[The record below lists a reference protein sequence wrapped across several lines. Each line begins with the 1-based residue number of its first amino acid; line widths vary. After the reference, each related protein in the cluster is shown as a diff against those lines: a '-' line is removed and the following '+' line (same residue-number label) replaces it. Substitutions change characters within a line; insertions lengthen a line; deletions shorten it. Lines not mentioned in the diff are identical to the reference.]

1 MKFQDPCWQF
11 GCRPAVLTLAILA
24 SVALFVPQAVADL
37 VNGTKTVTLFTADGE
52 KQVIGQ
58 VELKPGADGTEA
70 AFSLGAPE
78 FENKFLSMRPFQ
90 CLTDPKEWWCH
101 LEYPWGLRKHISK
114 DDLTDLEYQL
124 LFLFKPPSSF
134 GVDAWNG
141 LYFKL
146 AVEDDGVIRGD
157 VHEVDL
163 NELAVEPKEEF
174 ARPITPSLLTKVK
187 PTSHRFA
194 RIEIK

>member
-1 MKFQDPCWQF
+1 MVFQNNWSYF
-11 GCRPAVLTLAILA
+11 WRGLVILA
-24 SVALFVPQAVADL
+24 FSTILALTVIAPQALANL
-37 VNGTKTVTLFTADGE
+37 ENGTKTVTLFTADGDA
-52 KQVIGQ
+52 QVIGQ
-58 VELKPGADGTEA
+58 VEFKPGPDGTMASFEI
-70 AFSLGAPE
+70 GAPE

-101 LEYPWGLRKHISK
+101 LEYPWGLRKRITL

-124 LFLFKPPSSF
+124 LFLYKPPSSF

-141 LYFKL
+141 IYFKL
-146 AVEDDGVIRGD
+146 AFEDDGTVRGD

-163 NELAVEPKEEF
+163 NELAVQPKEEF
-174 ARPITPSLLTKVK
+174 SRPLTPDLLTKVK
-187 PTSHRFA
+187 PTSHRFS